1 MIGRFSVDFV
11 NLRSE
16 TYTNSSRVPTMRFG
30 TPAEDAIRR
39 DLTINALFY
48 NIHSGLVEDFTGM
61 GLQDLHNRIVRTPLP
76 PLVTL
81 TDDPLRCLRAIR
93 FACRLGFNIDPQ
105 LAEAMLNPVVL
116 DALEVKISK
125 ERVLGE
131 LDLMLKLLSA
141 PRAVVLLH
149 QYNLLPFIL
158 PMPKTVMHSADS
170 TLLVVPLSCHNAASL
185 AVVLLSERW
194 SLRCPDPEVSSAVKK
209 VQSAGEDR
217 RIFMCSFNLMI
228 VS

>member
-1 MIGRFSVDFV
+1 
-11 NLRSE
+11 
-16 TYTNSSRVPTMRFG
+16 MRFG